1 MHEASVVRNLI
12 EIILEEC
19 HKENLEH
26 PNKILLELGEL
37 TNYKKEAIEFY
48 FDLTKKEYSVL
59 SFVAL
64 EIIVIPGEVECLD
77 CKKTSII
84 TEKFMIFCPECN
96 SSNVNVIKG
105 RDFVIKDI
113 KEKQNV

>member
-1 MHEASVVRNLI
+1 MHESAIVGNLI
-12 EIILEEC
+12 TTILEESE
-19 HKENLEH
+19 KLKSVDEV
-26 PNKILLELGEL
+26 ILELGDL
-37 TNYKKEAIEFY
+37 TTYKKEAIEFY
-48 FDLTKKEYSVL
+48 YDSMKNHYPVLASSVL
-59 SFVAL
+59 
-64 EIIVIPGEVECLD
+64 IINVIPGEVECLD

-96 SSNVNVIKG
+96 SSNVNIIKG